1 MLRSVPEKCP
11 SSNKVDIGL
20 EWIGLGHFEKG
31 HLRERGDGPGG
42 KG

>member
-20 EWIGLGHFEKG
+20 EWIGLDWIGLDWDT
-31 HLRERGDGPGG
+31 LRRGI
-42 KG
+42 